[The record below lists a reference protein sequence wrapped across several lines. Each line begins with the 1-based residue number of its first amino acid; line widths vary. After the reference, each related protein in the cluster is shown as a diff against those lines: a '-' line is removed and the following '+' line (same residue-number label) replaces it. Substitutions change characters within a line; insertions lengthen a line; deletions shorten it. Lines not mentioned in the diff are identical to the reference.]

1 MTALAPTDPAA
12 PVALAGVD
20 TSPDELEARRTASL
34 ALLDTLQAAYLPK
47 AETGDT
53 AAAALVLAILK
64 HRAALL
70 GLVHSP
76 APALRVAATSSPT
89 APETGD
95 LKLVVEYVNDWRE
108 VLRRRS

>member
-1 MTALAPTDPAA
+1 MTALAPTDPAI
-12 PVALAGVD
+12 PLALADGSP
-20 TSPDELEARRTASL
+20 SPDGHEAQRTASL
-34 ALLDTLQAAYLPK
+34 ALLETLEAAYLPK

-64 HRAALL
+64 HRTALL